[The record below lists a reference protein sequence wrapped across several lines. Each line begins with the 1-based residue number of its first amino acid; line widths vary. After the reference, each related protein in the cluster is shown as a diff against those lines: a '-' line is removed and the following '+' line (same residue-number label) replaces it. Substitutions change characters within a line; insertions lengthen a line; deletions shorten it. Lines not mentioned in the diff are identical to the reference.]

1 MLVSPPRCNRMGPR
15 STNVGYSVK
24 VFVKL
29 ALYIG
34 FLIFLA
40 IALINAF
47 NIQKEPVTADRVYGI
62 MMEQVFVPQDI
73 TEKYY
78 EHDPAF
84 EATLVKCVA
93 FEEGDIRFDFFEF
106 NNKNSAIDIYGQA
119 YTKIITNYNAIHKI
133 EIDHQMGNFSIYTL
147 DSLGKYNVAI
157 YVGHTAVYAECD
169 SENKLEI
176 NKILDAIDYL
186 EP

>member
-1 MLVSPPRCNRMGPR
+1 MVTPSR
-15 STNVGYSVK
+15 SRRRATPSHLKYDAKG
-24 VFVKL
+24 FVKL
-29 ALYIG
+29 
-34 FLIFLA
+34 FLWILFLVFLA
-40 IALINAF
+40 VVLINAF
-47 NIQKEPVTADRVYGI
+47 NIQKEPATADDVYVI
-62 MMEQVFVPQDI
+62 MMEQGFVPQDI

-93 FEEGDIRFDFFEF
+93 LEEGDIRFDFFEF

-157 YVGHTAVYAECD
+157 YVGHTAIYAECD
-169 SENKLEI
+169 SENKLKI